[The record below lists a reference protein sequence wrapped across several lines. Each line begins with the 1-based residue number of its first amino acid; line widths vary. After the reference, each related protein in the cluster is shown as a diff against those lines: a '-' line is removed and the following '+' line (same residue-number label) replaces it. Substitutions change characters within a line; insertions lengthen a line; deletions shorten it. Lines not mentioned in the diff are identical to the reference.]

1 MGKSRAVAGSK
12 ARVDDNVRRLG
23 RPPAT
28 DSIETRRKILE
39 TARREFAVHGYEVTT
54 NRRIAAEVGI
64 TPAALYHYFPSKLDL
79 YVAVRDYT
87 EDAVA
92 TRFRDVT
99 ATAGTLVDRLSIVLE
114 ESHRMN
120 SEDPSLAQFLGA
132 FRIDQ
137 RRHPELAT
145 TIANHPQP
153 LADFIVGMVDDAVS
167 NGEVDRSDRQT
178 ILSSITILLV
188 GLSDAMSDDL
198 RAHRRGIDAS
208 RVLLAGG
215 LPVRRRS

>member
-1 MGKSRAVAGSK
+1 MGRSGAATRSNDSA
-12 ARVDDNVRRLG
+12 RRLG

-28 DSIETRRKILE
+28 DSVETRRRILE
-39 TARREFAVHGYEVTT
+39 TARREFAVRGYEVTT

-79 YVAVRDYT
+79 YVAVRDFT

-92 TRFRDVT
+92 ARFRDVT
-99 ATAGTLVDRLSIVLE
+99 ATAGTLADRLSIVLE

-132 FRIDQ
+132 VRIDQ
-137 RRHPELAT
+137 RRHSDLAE
-145 TIANHPQP
+145 TIASHPQP
-153 LADFIVGMVDDAVS
+153 LSDFIVAMVDEAVTA
-167 NGEVDRSDRQT
+167 GEVDRSDRQT

-215 LPVRRRS
+215 LPVRRS

>member
-1 MGKSRAVAGSK
+1 MGRAGATAASG
-12 ARVDDNVRRLG
+12 DNVRRLG

-28 DSIETRRKILE
+28 DSIETRRRILE
-39 TARREFAVHGYEVTT
+39 TARREFAVQGYEVTT

-79 YVAVRDYT
+79 YVAVRDFT

-99 ATAGTLVDRLSIVLE
+99 ASAETLADRLSIVLE

-137 RRHPELAT
+137 RRHPELAA
-145 TIANHPQP
+145 TISSHPQP
-153 LADFIVGMVDDAVS
+153 LADFIVAMVDDAVTS
-167 NGEVDRSDRQT
+167 GEVDRADRQT

-208 RVLLAGG
+208 RVLLASG
-215 LPVRRRS
+215 LPVRRSQ